1 MSLKTILTA
10 LLTLWLLAI
19 VRPTECRPD
28 AERVCSVRPLGGGR
42 DDTEQVLRAIDTC
55 GHGGRVVLEAGSFNI
70 TRKMTW
76 DLRDSRVDVHGV
88 LSFQPDIE
96 YWLNATNTYRVVF
109 IQSQASW
116 FVVTGENFVIDGHN
130 TGGIDGNGQPW
141 WSFFAT
147 RTRADGDGRPI
158 SFTLW
163 RTTNALVKD
172 FHIQAQPFWCNTV
185 AESQGVIYGESLILF
200 HSWVERGPLGGD
212 AGKKGD
218 PVASTSTD
226 WHDSDA
232 DGMKCN
238 ASNSDPSFAG
248 KNIVPNTDGINTYR
262 STNVSL
268 LNWDITCGDD
278 CLAIKG
284 NSTDLTIR
292 NITCRGGNGIAFG
305 SLGQYANSSDN
316 VRNVDMRDLKMIRI
330 DPNIQP
336 NMGNG
341 VYFKSW
347 TGTVNGSPPTGGGG
361 GTGVVDNISISNV
374 LLDRVN
380 APLHLYQTNGGH
392 SGDAPSQLKFG
403 GLRFSNWSG
412 TALTNKIVDIEC
424 SSAVGC
430 QHIVFE
436 DFSVAGPQA
445 QAPRFICQN
454 VRDLSGLGVPCN
466 STGSA

>member
-1 MSLKTILTA
+1 
-10 LLTLWLLAI
+10 
-19 VRPTECRPD
+19 
-28 AERVCSVRPLGGGR
+28 
-42 DDTEQVLRAIDTC
+42 
-55 GHGGRVVLEAGSFNI
+55 
-70 TRKMTW
+70 MTW
-76 DLRDSRVDVHGV
+76 DLRDSRVDIHGV

-116 FVVTGENFVIDGHN
+116 FVVTGENFIIDGHN

-163 RTTNALVKD
+163 RATNALVKD

-185 AESQGVIYGESLILF
+185 AESQGVVYGEPSILPF
-200 HSWVERGPLGGD
+200 KVARGPFRGD
-212 AGKKGD
+212 ARKKGE
-218 PVASTSTD
+218 PVTSTSTD
-226 WHDSDA
+226 CRVADA

-305 SLGQYANSSDN
+305 SLGQYVNLSDN

-347 TGTVNGSPPTGGGG
+347 TGTISGSPPTGGGG
-361 GTGVVDNISISNV
+361 GTGVVDNITITDV
-374 LLDRVN
+374 VLDRVN

-392 SGDAPSQLKFG
+392 S
-403 GLRFSNWSG
+403 
-412 TALTNKIVDIEC
+412 
-424 SSAVGC
+424 
-430 QHIVFE
+430 
-436 DFSVAGPQA
+436 
-445 QAPRFICQN
+445 
-454 VRDLSGLGVPCN
+454 
-466 STGSA
+466 

>member
-10 LLTLWLLAI
+10 LLALWLLAI

-28 AERVCSVRPLGGGR
+28 AKRVCSVRPLGAGR

-55 GHGGRVVLEAGSFNI
+55 GHGHRVVLEAGSFNI

-96 YWLNATNTYRVVF
+96 YWLNATNVYRVVS
-109 IQSQASW
+109 IQNQASW

-172 FHIQAQPFWCNTV
+172 FHIHAQPFWCNTV
-185 AESQGVIYGESLILF
+185 AESQGVIY
-200 HSWVERGPLGGD
+200 
-212 AGKKGD
+212 
-218 PVASTSTD
+218 
-226 WHDSDA
+226 

-248 KNIVPNTDGINTYR
+248 KNIVINTDGIDTYR

-292 NITCRGGNGIAFG
+292 NITCRGGIGIAFG
-305 SLGQYANSSDN
+305 SLGQYANMSDN

-330 DPNIQP
+330 DPKIQP
-336 NMGNG
+336 NMDNG

-361 GTGVVDNISISNV
+361 GTGVVDNITISDV
-374 LLDRVN
+374 LLDCVN
-380 APLHLYQTNGGH
+380 APLHLYQTYNGH

-403 GLRFSNWSG
+403 SLHFSNWSG
-412 TALTNKIVDIEC
+412 TACTNKIVDIEC
-424 SSAVGC
+424 SPAVGC
-430 QHIVFE
+430 QHVVFE